1 MPVITDSAAPRF
13 DAGGTHVVGL
23 ASPSRG
29 AVETSAW
36 HLRLDAGHASP
47 PHTLDRE
54 EIFVALSGGAV
65 ATFADSHDRVEAG
78 GALIVPA
85 GCEFAISNPGPGTF
99 EAVVILPAGARATVD
114 GTEMVPP
121 WAA

>member
-1 MPVITDSAAPRF
+1 MRWRAASAA
-13 DAGGTHVVGL
+13 
-23 ASPSRG
+23 RG
-29 AVETSAW
+29 AHVRIA
-36 HLRLDAGHASP
+36 RLGHGPLEAVGERSRRSD
-47 PHTLDRE
+47 HEDRKVRL

-65 ATFADSHDRVEAG
+65 ATFADSHDRVDAG

-85 GCEFAISNPGPGTF
+85 GREFVISNPGPGAF

-114 GTEMVPP
+114 GTEAVPP